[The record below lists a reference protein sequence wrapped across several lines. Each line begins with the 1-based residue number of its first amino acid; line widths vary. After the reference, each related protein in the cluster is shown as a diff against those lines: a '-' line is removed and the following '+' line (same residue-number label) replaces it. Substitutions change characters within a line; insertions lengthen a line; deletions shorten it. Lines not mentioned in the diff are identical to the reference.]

1 MSVTVLMISMPSS
14 TIGIVFTGCAPG
26 HPAVVYLSV
35 YQLTPILHEV
45 LLLYLVDGFHSMPAS
60 LTELKNLLPD
70 LDLNPGQRELSSC
83 QPSRHCG
90 LFNPLCHQGRA
101 ATGLM

>member
-60 LTELKNLLPD
+60 LTELKKPSSR
-70 LDLNPGQRELSSC
+70 PGFEPRPARAVILSA
-83 QPSRHCG
+83 QQALWPI
-90 LFNPLCHQGRA
+90 
-101 ATGLM
+101 